1 MTIILKIGGII
12 MVQYAYTNNSC
23 TRQLLE
29 GVQRAIFAKV
39 AKEIAMV
46 PEKELAQISG
56 LSQRTISRMSDD
68 QLLPQ
73 QSAEVIISIMRT
85 YQRAV
90 EVFESEDTAHKW
102 LKTSLPVLGNQT
114 PLQAVSNRFGAELVL
129 DLLGRIEHGVYS

>member
-1 MTIILKIGGII
+1 

-23 TRQLLE
+23 TRQLME

-46 PEKELAQISG
+46 SEKELAQISG

-85 YQRAV
+85 YQRAI
-90 EVFESEDTAHKW
+90 EVFESEDIAHKW

>member
-1 MTIILKIGGII
+1 

-29 GVQRAIFAKV
+29 GVQRVTFAKV

-85 YQRAV
+85 YQRAI

>member
-1 MTIILKIGGII
+1 
-12 MVQYAYTNNSC
+12 MVQYAYTNSTC
-23 TRQLLE
+23 ARQLLE
-29 GVQRAIFAKV
+29 GVQRAMFAKV

-46 PEKELAQISG
+46 PEKDLAKISG

-90 EVFESEDTAHKW
+90 EVFESEDMAHKW

>member
-1 MTIILKIGGII
+1 

-85 YQRAV
+85 YQRAI

>member
-1 MTIILKIGGII
+1 
-12 MVQYAYTNNSC
+12 MVQYAYTNNAC
-23 TRQLLE
+23 TRQLIE
-29 GVQRAIFAKV
+29 GIKRTMFAKV
-39 AKEIAMV
+39 AKEIAMI

-68 QLLPQ
+68 QLLPP

-102 LKTSLPVLGNQT
+102 LKTSLPVLGNKT
-114 PLQAVSNRFGAELVL
+114 PLQAISNRFGAELVL

>member
-1 MTIILKIGGII
+1 MI
-12 MVQYAYTNNSC
+12 QYAYTNNSC

-29 GVQRAIFAKV
+29 GIQRIMFAKV
-39 AKEIAMV
+39 AKEIAMI
-46 PEKELAQISG
+46 PEKDLAKISG

-68 QLLPQ
+68 TLLPP

-90 EVFESEDTAHKW
+90 EVFESEDTAHRW
-102 LKTSLPVLGNQT
+102 LKTSLPVLGDKT

>member
-1 MTIILKIGGII
+1 
-12 MVQYAYTNNSC
+12 MVQLAYTNNSC
-23 TRQLLE
+23 TKQLLE
-29 GVQRAIFAKV
+29 GIQRIVFAQV
-39 AKEIAMV
+39 AKEIAMI

-102 LKTSLPVLGNQT
+102 LKTPLNVLGNQT

>member
-1 MTIILKIGGII
+1 
-12 MVQYAYTNNSC
+12 MVQYAYTNKNC
-23 TRQLLE
+23 TRQLME

-39 AKEIAMV
+39 AKEIAMI

-129 DLLGRIEHGVYS
+129 DLLGRIEHGIYS

>member
-1 MTIILKIGGII
+1 
-12 MVQYAYTNNSC
+12 MVQYTYTNNSC

-85 YQRAV
+85 YQRAI

>member
-1 MTIILKIGGII
+1 
-12 MVQYAYTNNSC
+12 MVQYAYTNNIC

-29 GVQRAIFAKV
+29 GIQRAMFAKV

-68 QLLPQ
+68 QLLPP

-114 PLQAVSNRFGAELVL
+114 PLQATSNRFGAELVL

>member
-1 MTIILKIGGII
+1 
-12 MVQYAYTNNSC
+12 MVQLAYTNNSC
-23 TRQLLE
+23 TKQLME
-29 GVQRAIFAKV
+29 GIQRIVFAQV
-39 AKEIAMV
+39 AKEIAMI

-102 LKTSLPVLGNQT
+102 LKTPLNVLGNQT

>member
-1 MTIILKIGGII
+1 MSQL
-12 MVQYAYTNNSC
+12 AYTNNSC
-23 TRQLLE
+23 TKQLME
-29 GVQRAIFAKV
+29 GIQRMVFAQV
-39 AKEIAMV
+39 AKEIAMI

-102 LKTSLPVLGNQT
+102 LKTPLNVLGNQT

>member
-1 MTIILKIGGII
+1 
-12 MVQYAYTNNSC
+12 MVQYAYTNKNC
-23 TRQLLE
+23 TRQLME

-39 AKEIAMV
+39 AKEIAMI

-102 LKTSLPVLGNQT
+102 LKTSLPVLENQT

-129 DLLGRIEHGVYS
+129 DLLGRIEHGIYS

>member
-1 MTIILKIGGII
+1 
-12 MVQYAYTNNSC
+12 MVQYAYTNKNC
-23 TRQLLE
+23 TRQLME

-39 AKEIAMV
+39 AKEIAMI

-56 LSQRTISRMSDD
+56 SSQRTISRMSDD

-102 LKTSLPVLGNQT
+102 LKTSLPVLGNKT

>member
-1 MTIILKIGGII
+1 
-12 MVQYAYTNNSC
+12 MVQYAYTNNTC

-29 GVQRAIFAKV
+29 GIQRAMFAKV
-39 AKEIAMV
+39 AKEIAMI

-68 QLLPQ
+68 QLLPP

-114 PLQAVSNRFGAELVL
+114 PLQATSNRFGAELVL

>member
-1 MTIILKIGGII
+1 

-68 QLLPQ
+68 QFLPQ

-85 YQRAV
+85 YQRAI

>member
-1 MTIILKIGGII
+1 
-12 MVQYAYTNNSC
+12 MVQYAYTNSTC

-29 GVQRAIFAKV
+29 GVQRAMFAKV

-46 PEKELAQISG
+46 PEKDLAQISG

-85 YQRAV
+85 YQRAL
-90 EVFESEDTAHKW
+90 EVFESEDMAHKW
-102 LKTSLPVLGNQT
+102 LKTSLPVLGHQT

>member
-1 MTIILKIGGII
+1 

>member
-1 MTIILKIGGII
+1 
-12 MVQYAYTNNSC
+12 MVQCAYTNNTC

-29 GVQRAIFAKV
+29 GIQRAMFAKV
-39 AKEIAMV
+39 AKEIAMI
-46 PEKELAQISG
+46 PEKDLAQISG

-68 QLLPQ
+68 QLLPP

-129 DLLGRIEHGVYS
+129 DLLGRMEHGVYS

>member
-1 MTIILKIGGII
+1 

-23 TRQLLE
+23 TRQLME
-29 GVQRAIFAKV
+29 GIQRTMFAIV
-39 AKEIAMV
+39 AKEIAMI

-85 YQRAV
+85 FQRAV
-90 EVFESEDTAHKW
+90 EVFESEDMAHKW

-114 PLQAVSNRFGAELVL
+114 PLQAISNRFGAELVL

>member
-1 MTIILKIGGII
+1 M
-12 MVQYAYTNNSC
+12 MQYAYTNNSC

-29 GVQRAIFAKV
+29 GVQRAMFAKV

-46 PEKELAQISG
+46 SEKDLAQISG
-56 LSQRTISRMSDD
+56 LSQRTISRMSDE
-68 QLLPQ
+68 QLLPP

-85 YQRAV
+85 YRRAV
-90 EVFESEDTAHKW
+90 EVFESEDAAHKW

-129 DLLGRIEHGVYS
+129 DILGRIEHGVYS

>member
-1 MTIILKIGGII
+1 
-12 MVQYAYTNNSC
+12 MVQCAYTNNSC
-23 TRQLLE
+23 TRQLME
-29 GVQRAIFAKV
+29 GIQRTMFAIV
-39 AKEIAMV
+39 AKEIAMI

-85 YQRAV
+85 FQRAV
-90 EVFESEDTAHKW
+90 EVFESEDMAHKW

>member
-1 MTIILKIGGII
+1 
-12 MVQYAYTNNSC
+12 MVQYAYTNKNC
-23 TRQLLE
+23 TRQLME

-39 AKEIAMV
+39 AKEIAMI

>member
-1 MTIILKIGGII
+1 
-12 MVQYAYTNNSC
+12 MVQYAYTNNTC

-29 GVQRAIFAKV
+29 GIRRAMFAKV
-39 AKEIAMV
+39 AKEIAMI

-68 QLLPQ
+68 QLLPP

-114 PLQAVSNRFGAELVL
+114 PLQATSNRFGAELVL

>member
-1 MTIILKIGGII
+1 
-12 MVQYAYTNNSC
+12 MVQYTYTNNSC

-90 EVFESEDTAHKW
+90 EVFESEDTARKW

>member
-1 MTIILKIGGII
+1 
-12 MVQYAYTNNSC
+12 MVQYAYTNSTC

-29 GVQRAIFAKV
+29 GVQRAMFAKV

-46 PEKELAQISG
+46 PEKDLAQISG

-68 QLLPQ
+68 QFLPQ

-90 EVFESEDTAHKW
+90 EVFESEDMAHKW

>member
-1 MTIILKIGGII
+1 
-12 MVQYAYTNNSC
+12 MVQYAYTNNTC

-29 GVQRAIFAKV
+29 GIQRAKFAKV
-39 AKEIAMV
+39 AKEIAMI

-68 QLLPQ
+68 QLLPP

-114 PLQAVSNRFGAELVL
+114 PLQATSNRFGAELVL